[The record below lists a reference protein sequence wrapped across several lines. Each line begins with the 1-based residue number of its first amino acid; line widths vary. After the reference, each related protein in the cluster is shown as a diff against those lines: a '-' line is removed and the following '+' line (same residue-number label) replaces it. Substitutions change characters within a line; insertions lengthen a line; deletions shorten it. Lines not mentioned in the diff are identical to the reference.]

1 MNSPRILQAYCQIR
15 TSPSKGQSF
24 VKELAKPTKDEIIL
38 KNPNLSEKQKYAMHS
53 RYDNDTKTQH

>member
-1 MNSPRILQAYCQIR
+1 LQAARAQAQ
-15 TSPSKGQSF
+15 GQSF
-24 VKELAKPTKDEIIL
+24 VKELAKPTKHEIIL